1 MNLVLNTDVNA
12 TNRKLKEYQK
22 ANNIKVDKNLDDNKS
37 KSVAKRAREDG
48 NADPS
53 GLIQG
58 LKKIEAPPPV
68 ADYDPFEGMPTSYDY
83 FDLKDDYVDILHP
96 NKPQTSWAAGGY
108 NFMVSQFQAVT
119 SSGVSLTRMQESVE
133 ESLMSA
139 FAGLGVFLEDEKAR
153 TDAASVTNLQAPL
166 AAKPIND
173 VF

>member
-22 ANNIKVDKNLDDNKS
+22 ANNIKVDKNLEDNKS
-37 KSVAKRAREDG
+37 KPAAKRVRDDG

-83 FDLKDDYVDILHP
+83 FDLKEDYVDILHP
-96 NKPQTSWAAGGY
+96 NKPQTSWTAGGY
-108 NFMVSQFQAVT
+108 NIMVSQ
-119 SSGVSLTRMQESVE
+119 L
-133 ESLMSA
+133 
-139 FAGLGVFLEDEKAR
+139 KA
-153 TDAASVTNLQAPL
+153 AASR
-166 AAKPIND
+166 KWI
-173 VF
+173 

>member
-22 ANNIKVDKNLDDNKS
+22 ANNIKVDKNIEDTKA
-37 KSVAKRAREDG
+37 KSVTKKVRGDG

-58 LKKIEAPPPV
+58 LKKILAPPPV

-83 FDLKDDYVDILHP
+83 FDLKEDYVDILHP

-108 NFMVSQFQAVT
+108 NFMVSQIEGP
-119 SSGVSLTRMQESVE
+119 SSRRVGLTVAQESVE

-139 FAGLGVFLEDEKAR
+139 FAGLGVFLEDEKAQ
-153 TDAASVTNLQAPL
+153 TAAASIAGVKAPV
-166 AAKPIND
+166 AAKAVDD